1 MDFPWRR
8 LAATAAVGATLATIV
23 LAEKWSTRTFSKYL
37 VYSWLLSF
45 LSYGVWGVLLYPKIF
60 SPLIGLPEP
69 TGGSWWNGQWEKI
82 QKLSNGAPM
91 LEWYLSPTLLL
102 LNRNKETRKGAHVL
116 TNTPG

>member
-23 LAEKWSTRTFSKYL
+23 LAEKWSTRTFSNYL

-91 LEWYLSPTLLL
+91 LEWYLPPTLLL
-102 LNRNKETRKGAHVL
+102 LSRNKETRKGD
-116 TNTPG
+116 TY